1 MSSLTY
7 CMQPSSVWSTSPSSY
22 AHHCVSLHVKE
33 NDRLTPLVF
42 VAYGIIFHTKWIG
55 EFFVLSNQFHIKFQ
69 IDSNSH
75 EKKHLE
81 HLLPVSTIA
90 SWHLYHIC
98 TELIKAS
105 QNDDL
110 LHALERNIYCI
121 SLFSFQ
127 SYIHTSLACS
137 LLPDQHSILKG
148 IVCPICV
155 FVCFE
160 YTICPSLELC
170 DPCRCLFELSQI
182 LRYEYHQ
189 ITWGRFIK
197 EILILDMEE
206 VGFLVESNE
215 MYVSKPLM
223 ERLIL
228 LTKINFRV

>member
-1 MSSLTY
+1 MWWVLKHFPMSSLTY
-7 CMQPSSVWSTSPSSY
+7 CMQPSCVWSTSPSSY

-90 SWHLYHIC
+90 SWHLCLIC

-121 SLFSFQ
+121 SVFSFQ
-127 SYIHTSLACS
+127 SYIHTSLSMFTVAGSAFYFERHS
-137 LLPDQHSILKG
+137 LSNMRF
-148 IVCPICV
+148 CV
-155 FVCFE
+155 FWVHDLSLFRTMWSLYVLVWTFTNFE
-160 YTICPSLELC
+160 IWVPSNNLG
-170 DPCRCLFELSQI
+170 QV
-182 LRYEYHQ
+182 Y
-189 ITWGRFIK
+189 
-197 EILILDMEE
+197 
-206 VGFLVESNE
+206 
-215 MYVSKPLM
+215 
-223 ERLIL
+223 
-228 LTKINFRV
+228 

>member
-1 MSSLTY
+1 M
-7 CMQPSSVWSTSPSSY
+7 
-22 AHHCVSLHVKE
+22 
-33 NDRLTPLVF
+33 F
-42 VAYGIIFHTKWIG
+42 VAYGIIFYTKWIG

-90 SWHLYHIC
+90 SWHLYLIC

-121 SLFSFQ
+121 SVFSFR
-127 SYIHTSLACS
+127 SYIHTSLSMFTVAGSAFYFERHS
-137 LLPDQHSILKG
+137 LSNIRF
-148 IVCPICV
+148 CV
-155 FVCFE
+155 FE

-170 DPCRCLFELSQI
+170 DSWRCLFELSQI

-189 ITWGRFIK
+189 ITCCRFIK

-215 MYVSKPLM
+215 MYVSKPLI

-228 LTKINFRV
+228 LIEINFRM

>member
-1 MSSLTY
+1 MWLVLKHFPMSSLTY
-7 CMQPSSVWSTSPSSY
+7 CMQPSCVWSIPPSSY

-42 VAYGIIFHTKWIG
+42 VAYGIIFYTKWIE

-90 SWHLYHIC
+90 SWHLYLIC

-121 SLFSFQ
+121 SVFSFE

-148 IVCPICV
+148 IFCPIFV

-170 DPCRCLFELSQI
+170 DPCMCLFELSQI

-197 EILILDMEE
+197 EILIVDMEE

-215 MYVSKPLM
+215 CMSA
-223 ERLIL
+223 
-228 LTKINFRV
+228 NH